1 MTRRNHRGKLVTG
14 YCLLFLIISTI
25 LLTEGCSPKKPEREM
40 PPRPVEIGLAIQKD
54 VPIYIESF
62 GNMYSP
68 NDVNIISQVTGQI
81 KEVSFKDGDIVSR
94 GDILFTINPD
104 PYKAD
109 VDKAEAALAQDTAN
123 LKLAKDTLDRNK
135 KLFDKELIS
144 RQDLDN
150 YETNVAS
157 LEAKTGLDKANVELA
172 RINLGYCFIH
182 SPIDGLT
189 GRRLVDPGNVVTEN
203 DGPTLVN
210 IKTIDP
216 LYTDFTVPEV
226 ELDRIREA
234 MRDGTL
240 KVELSVVG
248 NDDYSYHGELHFL
261 DNAVDNS
268 TGTVL
273 LRAIVPNKDR
283 ALWAGQF
290 VRVRLILY
298 TQKDAILVPY
308 EAVQLGQDGLYLFAV
323 TPDNKAELRTAKTGN
338 RENNHIIVE
347 EGVKA
352 GEKVVTAGHLGLSP
366 GVAVIDVTQK
376 KTEQGEEPAPDKKD
390 AGHDKSKGK

>member
-1 MTRRNHRGKLVTG
+1 MTKKNHREKFITG
-14 YCLLFLIISTI
+14 YCLSFLIISMI
-25 LLTEGCSPKKPEREM
+25 SLMGGCSPKKVQTEM
-40 PPRPVEIGLAIQKD
+40 PPRPVEAGLAIRKD

-68 NDVNIISQVTGQI
+68 NNVNIISQVTGQI
-81 KEVSFKDGDIVSR
+81 KDVHFKDGDIVSK
-94 GDILFTINPD
+94 GGMLFTIDPN

-109 VDKAEAALAQDTAN
+109 LDKAEAALAQDIAN
-123 LKLAKDTLDRNK
+123 LKLAKDTLERNK

-144 RQDLDN
+144 RQDLDQ
-150 YETNVAS
+150 YQTDAAS
-157 LEAKTGLDKANVELA
+157 LEAKVNLDKADIELA

-189 GRRLVDPGNVVTEN
+189 GKRLVDPGNVVTEN

-226 ELDRIREA
+226 ELDRIRKA
-234 MRDGTL
+234 MGEGTL
-240 KVELSVVG
+240 KVELSVAG
-248 NDDYSYHGELHFL
+248 SDDYSYSGELHFL

-273 LRAIVPNKDR
+273 LRAIVPNKDK

-290 VRVRLILY
+290 VKVRLILY
-298 TQKDAILVPY
+298 IQKDAVLVPY
-308 EAVQLGQDGLYLFAV
+308 DAVQLGQDGLYLFAI
-323 TPDNKAELRTAKTGN
+323 TPDNKAELRTVTAGN
-338 RENNHIIVE
+338 RENDHVIVE
-347 EGVKA
+347 KGVKA

-366 GVAVIDVTQK
+366 GVTVIDVTRQK
-376 KTEQGEEPAPDKKD
+376 TGQDEKSAPAENNAKQN
-390 AGHDKSKGK
+390 KSKGK

>member
-1 MTRRNHRGKLVTG
+1 MTEKNDHKKLVTEA
-14 YCLLFLIISTI
+14 CFVLLIIPMI
-25 LLTEGCSPKKPEREM
+25 ALIGGCSGKKPQKEM
-40 PPRPVEIGLAIQKD
+40 PPRPVNTAVAIQKD

-81 KEVSFKDGDIVSR
+81 KEVGFKDGDIVSR
-94 GDILFTINPD
+94 GDILFTIDPD

-144 RQDLDN
+144 RQDLDS

-157 LEAKTGLDKANVELA
+157 LEAKTALDKANIELS

-216 LYTDFTVPEV
+216 LYTDFTVPEA

-234 MRDGTL
+234 MREGAL

-248 NDDYSYHGELHFL
+248 NNDYSYSGELHFL

-273 LRAIVPNKDR
+273 LRSIVPNKDK

-308 EAVQLGQDGLYLFAV
+308 EAVQLGRDGLYLFAV
-323 TPDNKAELRTAKTGN
+323 TPDNKAELRTAKAGN
-338 RENNHIIVE
+338 RENSHIIIE
-347 EGVKA
+347 EGVRA

-366 GVAVIDVTQK
+366 GVAVIDVTQQ
-376 KTEQGEEPAPDKKD
+376 KTEQGEKPAPEKKD
-390 AGHDKSKGK
+390 AKHDKSKGK

>member
-1 MTRRNHRGKLVTG
+1 MIKKNDRKKLVTKA
-14 YCLLFLIISTI
+14 CFVLLIIPVIS
-25 LLTEGCSPKKPEREM
+25 LVSGCSGKKPQKEM
-40 PPRPVEIGLAIQKD
+40 PPRPVNTGVAIQKD

-81 KEVSFKDGDIVSR
+81 KEAGFKDGDIVSR
-94 GDILFTINPD
+94 GDILFTIDPD

-144 RQDLDN
+144 RQDLDS

-157 LEAKTGLDKANVELA
+157 LEAKTALDKANIELS

-216 LYTDFTVPEV
+216 LYTDFTVPEA

-234 MRDGTL
+234 MREGAL

-248 NDDYSYHGELHFL
+248 NNDYSYSGELHFL

-273 LRAIVPNKDR
+273 LRSIVPNKDK

-308 EAVQLGQDGLYLFAV
+308 EAVQLGRDGLYLFAV
-323 TPDNKAELRTAKTGN
+323 TPDNKAELRTAKAGN
-338 RENNHIIVE
+338 RENSHIIIE
-347 EGVKA
+347 EGVRA

-366 GVAVIDVTQK
+366 GVAVIDVTQQ
-376 KTEQGEEPAPDKKD
+376 KTEQGEKPSPEKKD
-390 AGHDKSKGK
+390 AKHNKSKGK

>member
-1 MTRRNHRGKLVTG
+1 MTKKYDARNSCKGLTAG
-14 YCLLFLIISTI
+14 LCLFFLIVSTI
-25 LLTEGCSPKKPEREM
+25 TLIGGCSPKKAKKEM
-40 PPRPVEIGLAIQKD
+40 SPRPVNAGVAIQKD

-62 GNMYSP
+62 GNMYPP

-81 KEVSFKDGDIVSR
+81 KEASFKDGDIVSR
-94 GDILFTINPD
+94 GDMLFTIDPA

-109 VDKAEAALAQDTAN
+109 LDKAEAALSQDLAD
-123 LKLAKDTLDRNK
+123 LKLAKDTLERNK

-144 RQDLDN
+144 QQDLDQ
-150 YETNVAS
+150 YQTNVAS
-157 LEAKTGLDKANVELA
+157 LEGKVNLDNAEIELA

-216 LYTDFTVPEV
+216 LYMDFTVPEV
-226 ELDRIREA
+226 ELDRIRKA
-234 MRDGTL
+234 MSEGTL
-240 KVELSVVG
+240 KVELSVTG
-248 NDDYSYHGELHFL
+248 SNDYSYSGELHFL
-261 DNAVDNS
+261 DNTVDNS

-273 LRAIVPNKDR
+273 LRAIVPNKDKT
-283 ALWAGQF
+283 LWAGQF

-308 EAVQLGQDGLYLFAV
+308 EAVQLGQDGLYLFAI
-323 TPDNKAELRTAKTGN
+323 TPDNKADLRAVTAGN
-338 RENNHIIVE
+338 KEDDHIIIE
-347 EGVKA
+347 TGVKV

-366 GVAVIDVTQK
+366 GVTVTDVTQQK
-376 KTEQGEEPAPDKKD
+376 
-390 AGHDKSKGK
+390 

>member
-1 MTRRNHRGKLVTG
+1 MRSIAGS
-14 YCLLFLIISTI
+14 CLFLLLVSTI
-25 LLTEGCSPKKPEREM
+25 LLTQGCSGKKPQKEV
-40 PPRPVEIGLAIQKD
+40 PPRPVEAGVAIQKD

-62 GNMYSP
+62 GNMYPP

-81 KEVSFKDGDIVSR
+81 KEASFKDGDIVSR
-94 GDILFTINPD
+94 GDMLFTIDPA

-109 VDKAEAALAQDTAN
+109 LDKAEAALSQDLAD
-123 LKLAKDTLDRNK
+123 LKLAKDTLARNK

-144 RQDLDN
+144 QQDLDQ
-150 YETNVAS
+150 YQTNVAS
-157 LEAKTGLDKANVELA
+157 LEGKVKLDNAEIELA

-216 LYTDFTVPEV
+216 LYMDFTVPEV
-226 ELDRIREA
+226 ELDRIRNA
-234 MRDGTL
+234 MSEGTL
-240 KVELSVVG
+240 KVDLSVTES
-248 NDDYSYHGELHFL
+248 NDYSYSGELHFL

-273 LRAIVPNKDR
+273 LRAIVSNKDK

-298 TQKDAILVPY
+298 IQKDAILVPY
-308 EAVQLGQDGLYLFAV
+308 EAVQLGQDGPYLFAI
-323 TPDNKAELRTAKTGN
+323 TPDNKADLRAVTTGN
-338 RENNHIIVE
+338 REDDHIIVE
-347 EGVKA
+347 KGVSV
-352 GEKVVTAGHLGLSP
+352 GEKVVISGQMGLSP
-366 GVAVIDVTQK
+366 GVTVIDVAQQK
-376 KTEQGEEPAPDKKD
+376 TREE
-390 AGHDKSKGK
+390 